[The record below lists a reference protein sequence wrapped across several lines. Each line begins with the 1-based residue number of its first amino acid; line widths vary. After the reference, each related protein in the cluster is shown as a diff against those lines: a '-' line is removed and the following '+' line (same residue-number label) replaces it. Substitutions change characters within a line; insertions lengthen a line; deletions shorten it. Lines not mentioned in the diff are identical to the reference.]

1 MPIAKKLYNTPSLW
15 EGRGRLNNPFYYTPS
30 ARCEEAAT
38 VILKQIQDHPEWH
51 EEVRGGKTFGV
62 LITESE
68 TLFAYSGQMLG
79 RYDIEGFVPPVFD
92 YLDENG
98 YFKIHEA
105 EIVNINKEI
114 DRLSA
119 SDELR
124 QAREALYEAEA
135 GKPVLPHS
143 RDVDPTSEEYEA
155 YCRQRQFEKGEYR
168 RQKAVW
174 NEKVAEC
181 RNALQVIQDQITSL
195 KQERKRKSDALQ
207 HWLFEHFVM
216 LNAKGE
222 KKNLLDIFSEWA
234 EHTGSK
240 CVIPPSGSGEC
251 CAPKLLQY
259 AYLKGLKPVEIAEI
273 CPSPALWASSGTYS
287 EILNLRLPQ
296 GARRKLPSFAENV
309 IGNTNFTLAP
319 WGSRRLSISE
329 YVPEDARRA
338 GEGLSFSFR
347 PACQS
352 RCKPILD
359 WMLQGLEV
367 EANPLEEPEERTS
380 LPILFEN
387 ESIIVVDKPEGM
399 LSVPGKS
406 KRKSALD
413 ILREMR
419 PDCPDLIM
427 AHRLDMQTSGV
438 LIAAKTM
445 DVYREVQR
453 MWNNKQLLPLTCPTG
468 ILSPRGEE
476 KVTNETLKDAPQRK
490 KVISS
495 SPLGERMPV
504 GQVRGFKTYFALL
517 EGILPMPVGTKGE
530 ISLPLS
536 SDYLNRPCQKVDYE
550 KGKEALTLYE
560 VMGEVE
566 IEGQKRTLMKLNPIT
581 GRTHQLRVHCA
592 HPDGLGMPILGDD
605 LYGKHAK
612 RLYLHAQEVVIIA
625 PQPPKGE
632 FLEIVISAHKPE
644 WIKL

>member
-30 ARCEEAAT
+30 ARCEET
-38 VILKQIQDHPEWH
+38 VSSLLAIIHSHPEWQ
-51 EEVRGGKTFGV
+51 EEVRNGKTFGV
-62 LITESE
+62 LITENE

-92 YLDENG
+92 YLDEKG

-105 EIVNINKEI
+105 EIVNINKDI
-114 DRLSA
+114 DRLAA

-135 GKPVLPHS
+135 EKPVLPHS

-174 NEKVAEC
+174 NEKMQEC
-181 RNALQVIQDQITSL
+181 RNALQAIQDHITSL
-195 KQERKRKSDALQ
+195 KQERKQKSDSLQ
-207 HWLFEHFVM
+207 HWLFEHFEM

-234 EHTGSK
+234 KRTGSK
-240 CVIPPSGSGEC
+240 CIIPPSGSGEC

-259 AYLKGLKPVEIAEI
+259 AYIKGLKPVEIAEI
-273 CPSPALWASSGTYS
+273 CPSPALWASS
-287 EILNLRLPQ
+287 PQ

-309 IGNTNFTLAP
+309 IGNTTFTLAP
-319 WGSRRLSISE
+319 WG
-329 YVPEDARRA
+329 EDARMA

-367 EANPLEEPEERTS
+367 EANPLEEPEQRTT

-419 PDCPDLIM
+419 PECPDLIM

-445 DVYREVQR
+445 EVYREVQKSLTKPSQR
-453 MWNNKQLLPLTCPTG
+453 EGCFIVNTPSISLPNDQKNKPLPLEG
-468 ILSPRGEE
+468 
-476 KVTNETLKDAPQRK
+476 
-490 KVISS
+490 
-495 SPLGERMPV
+495 
-504 GQVRGFKTYFALL
+504 VRGVEPSLWEGRGRLLKTYFALL
-517 EGILPMPVGTKGE
+517 EGVLPLPVGTKGE

-550 KGKEALTLYE
+550 NGKEALTLYE
-560 VMGEVE
+560 LMGEVE
-566 IEGQKRTLMKLNPIT
+566 IEGQPRTLLKLQPVT

-612 RLYLHAQEVVIIA
+612 RLYLHAQEVVIKA

-632 FLEIVISAHKPE
+632 FLKIVINAHKPE

>member
-1 MPIAKKLYNTPSLW
+1 M
-15 EGRGRLNNPFYYTPS
+15 NNPFYYTPS
-30 ARCEEAAT
+30 ARCEEAAM
-38 VILKQIQDHPEWH
+38 VILKQIQNHPEWH

-68 TLFAYSGQMLG
+68 TLYAYSGQMLG

-92 YLDENG
+92 YLEEKG

-119 SDELR
+119 SEELH
-124 QAREALYEAEA
+124 QAREALYEAEKA
-135 GKPVLPHS
+135 KPVLPPS
-143 RDVDPTSEEYEA
+143 RNIDPSSDEYEA

-174 NEKVAEC
+174 NERVAEC
-181 RNALQVIQDQITSL
+181 RNALQAIQDCITSL
-195 KQERKRKSDALQ
+195 KQERKRKSDSLQ
-207 HWLFEHFVM
+207 HWLFEHFIM

-234 EHTGSK
+234 ERTGSK

-259 AYLKGLKPVEIAEI
+259 AYIKGLKPREIAEFTAPNPA
-273 CPSPALWASSGTYS
+273 PSPARGKGVVTQYPD
-287 EILNLRLPQ
+287 EFPIKEQDYITPF
-296 GARRKLPSFAENV
+296 P
-309 IGNTNFTLAP
+309 
-319 WGSRRLSISE
+319 
-329 YVPEDARRA
+329 RA
-338 GEGLSFSFR
+338 GEGLGLGASFSFR

-406 KRKSALD
+406 KRKSAFD

-419 PDCPDLIM
+419 PDCPELIM

-445 DVYREVQR
+445 EVYREVQR
-453 MWNNKQLLPLTCPTG
+453 MWNNKQLQPLTCPTG
-468 ILSPRGEE
+468 ILWHILRCYQHRTSPRGEE

-550 KGKEALTLYE
+550 NGKEAITLYE

-566 IEGQKRTLMKLNPIT
+566 VEGQPRTLLKLTPIT

-612 RLYLHAQEVVIIA
+612 RLYLHAQEIS
-625 PQPPKGE
+625 PLSPKGE
-632 FLEIVISAHKPE
+632 FLKNAISAHKPE
-644 WIKL
+644 WIRLN

>member
-1 MPIAKKLYNTPSLW
+1 M
-15 EGRGRLNNPFYYTPS
+15 NNPFYYTPS
-30 ARCEEAAT
+30 PRCEQAVSSLLD
-38 VILKQIQDHPEWH
+38 VIHSHPEWH

-68 TLFAYSGQMLG
+68 TLYAYSGQMLG

-92 YLDENG
+92 YLDEKG

-119 SDELR
+119 SDELH
-124 QAREALYEAEA
+124 QAREALYEAEKA
-135 GKPVLPHS
+135 KPVLPPS
-143 RDVDPTSEEYEA
+143 RNIDPSSDEYEA

-174 NEKVAEC
+174 NDRVAEC
-181 RNALQVIQDQITSL
+181 RNALQTIQDHITSL
-195 KQERKRKSDALQ
+195 KQERKRKSDSLQ
-207 HWLFEHFVM
+207 HWLFENFVM
-216 LNAKGE
+216 LNANGE

-234 EHTGSK
+234 ERTGSK

-259 AYLKGLKPVEIAEI
+259 AYIKGLKPVEIAEI
-273 CPSPALWASSGTYS
+273 CPSPALWASS
-287 EILNLRLPQ
+287 PQ

-319 WGSRRLSISE
+319 LG
-329 YVPEDARRA
+329 EDARRA

-359 WMLQGLEV
+359 WMLQGLDV

-387 ESIIVVDKPEGM
+387 ENIIVVDKPEGM

-419 PDCPDLIM
+419 PDCPELIM

-445 DVYREVQR
+445 EVYKEVQ
-453 MWNNKQLLPLTCPTG
+453 KGFAASPPALPRREGAGRQYLVESVIESAPS
-468 ILSPRGEE
+468 LRGR
-476 KVTNETLKDAPQRK
+476 AG
-490 KVISS
+490 
-495 SPLGERMPV
+495 GEAACH
-504 GQVRGFKTYFALL
+504 KTYFALL

-550 KGKEALTLYE
+550 NGKEALTIYE

-566 IEGQKRTLMKLNPIT
+566 VEGQPRTLLKLNPIT

-612 RLYLHAQEVVIIA
+612 RLYLHAQEVVITA
-625 PQPPKGE
+625 TTPFPPFGHPLTFLFEPSISSTFPVKGQGE
-632 FLEIVISAHKPE
+632 VTIRAHKPE
-644 WIKL
+644 WTKVITNY

>member
-1 MPIAKKLYNTPSLW
+1 MT
-15 EGRGRLNNPFYYTPS
+15 NPFYYTPS
-30 ARCEEAAT
+30 PRCEQAVSSLLD
-38 VILKQIQDHPEWH
+38 VIHSHPEWQ
-51 EEVRGGKTFGV
+51 EEVRNGKTFGV

-92 YLDENG
+92 YLDEKG

-114 DRLSA
+114 ERLSA
-119 SDELR
+119 SDELH
-124 QAREALYEAEA
+124 QAREALYEAEKA
-135 GKPVLPHS
+135 KPVLPPS
-143 RDVDPTSEEYEA
+143 RNIDPSSDEYEA

-174 NEKVAEC
+174 NERVGKC
-181 RNALQVIQDQITSL
+181 RDALQALQDKITSL
-195 KQERKRKSDALQ
+195 KQERKRLSDSLQ

-234 EHTGSK
+234 ERTGSK

-259 AYLKGLKPVEIAEI
+259 AYIKGLKPREIAEVTVQP
-273 CPSPALWASSGTYS
+273 PSPL
-287 EILNLRLPQ
+287 
-296 GARRKLPSFAENV
+296 K
-309 IGNTNFTLAP
+309 
-319 WGSRRLSISE
+319 
-329 YVPEDARRA
+329 
-338 GEGLSFSFR
+338 GEKPTECTINSPFRGVGGFSFSFR

-380 LPILFEN
+380 LPIIFEN

-406 KRKSALD
+406 KRKSAID

-419 PDCPDLIM
+419 PDCPELIM

-438 LIAAKTM
+438 LVAAKTM
-445 DVYREVQR
+445 ETYKEVQK
-453 MWNNKQLLPLTCPTG
+453 MWTLP
-468 ILSPRGEE
+468 S
-476 KVTNETLKDAPQRK
+476 TLKGWCMQRCK
-490 KVISS
+490 
-495 SPLGERMPV
+495 SPFKGDLEGH
-504 GQVRGFKTYFALL
+504 KTYFALL
-517 EGILPMPVGTKGE
+517 ESVLSLPIGTKGE

-550 KGKEALTLYE
+550 NGKDALTIYE
-560 VMGEVE
+560 VMGIVEVE
-566 IEGQKRTLMKLNPIT
+566 GHPCTLLRLHPVT

-612 RLYLHAQEVVIIA
+612 RLYLHAQEIRIFDEVIR
-625 PQPPKGE
+625 
-632 FLEIVISAHKPE
+632 AHVPE
-644 WIKL
+644 WSRI

>member
-1 MPIAKKLYNTPSLW
+1 MT
-15 EGRGRLNNPFYYTPS
+15 NPFYYTPS
-30 ARCEEAAT
+30 PRCEQAVSSLLD
-38 VILKQIQDHPEWH
+38 VIHSHPEWQD
-51 EEVRGGKTFGV
+51 EVRNGKTFGV

-92 YLDENG
+92 YLDEKG

-114 DRLSA
+114 ERLSA
-119 SDELR
+119 SDELH
-124 QAREALYEAEA
+124 QAREALYEAEKA
-135 GKPVLPHS
+135 KPVLPPS
-143 RDVDPTSEEYEA
+143 RNIDPASDEYEA
-155 YCRQRQFEKGEYR
+155 YCCQRQFEKGEYR

-174 NEKVAEC
+174 NERVGKC
-181 RNALQVIQDQITSL
+181 RDALQALQDKITSL
-195 KQERKRKSDALQ
+195 KQERKRLSDSLQ

-234 EHTGSK
+234 ERTGSK

-259 AYLKGLKPVEIAEI
+259 AYIKGLKPVEIAEI
-273 CPSPALWASSGTYS
+273 CPSPALRASS
-287 EILNLRLPQ
+287 PQ
-296 GARRKLPSFAENV
+296 GARRKLPLFAENV
-309 IGNTNFTLAP
+309 IGNTNFSLAP
-319 WGSRRLSISE
+319 WG
-329 YVPEDARRA
+329 EDTRRA
-338 GEGLSFSFR
+338 GEGPSFSFR

-359 WMLQGLEV
+359 WMLQGLDV

-380 LPILFEN
+380 LPIIFEN

-406 KRKSALD
+406 KRKSAID

-419 PDCPDLIM
+419 PDCPELIM

-438 LIAAKTM
+438 LVAAKTM
-445 DVYREVQR
+445 ETYRHLQQMFVAKNCQFSIV
-453 MWNNKQLLPLTCPTG
+453 NSQLL
-468 ILSPRGEE
+468 
-476 KVTNETLKDAPQRK
+476 
-490 KVISS
+490 
-495 SPLGERMPV
+495 
-504 GQVRGFKTYFALL
+504 KTYFALL
-517 EGILPMPVGTKGE
+517 ESVLSLPIGTKGE

-550 KGKEALTLYE
+550 NGKDALTIYE
-560 VMGEVE
+560 VMGIVEVE
-566 IEGQKRTLMKLNPIT
+566 GHPRTLLRLHPVT

-612 RLYLHAQEVVIIA
+612 RLYLHAQEIRIFDEVIR
-625 PQPPKGE
+625 
-632 FLEIVISAHKPE
+632 AHVPE
-644 WIKL
+644 WSRI

>member
-1 MPIAKKLYNTPSLW
+1 MSSLLSKNLPL
-15 EGRGRLNNPFYYTPS
+15 GGQGGLNSPFYYTHS
-30 ARCEEAAT
+30 ARCEET
-38 VILKQIQDHPEWH
+38 VSSLLAIIHSHPEWQ
-51 EEVRGGKTFGV
+51 EEVRNGKTFGV
-62 LITESE
+62 LITENE

-92 YLDENG
+92 YLDEKG

-114 DRLSA
+114 ERLSA
-119 SDELR
+119 SDELH

-135 GKPVLPHS
+135 EKPVLPHS

-168 RQKAVW
+168 RQKTVW

-207 HWLFEHFVM
+207 HWLFEHFEM
-216 LNAKGE
+216 LNAKGK

-234 EHTGSK
+234 ERTGSK

-259 AYLKGLKPVEIAEI
+259 AYQKGLKPVEIAEI
-273 CPSPALWASSGTYS
+273 CPSPALWASS
-287 EILNLRLPQ
+287 PQ

-319 WGSRRLSISE
+319 WG
-329 YVPEDARRA
+329 EDAHRA

-367 EANPLEEPEERTS
+367 EANPLEEPEQRTT

-419 PDCPDLIM
+419 PECPDLIM

-438 LIAAKTM
+438 IIAAKTM
-445 DVYREVQR
+445 EVYKEVQ
-453 MWNNKQLLPLTCPTG
+453 KGFAASPPALPRREGAGRQYLVESVIESAPS
-468 ILSPRGEE
+468 LRGR
-476 KVTNETLKDAPQRK
+476 AG
-490 KVISS
+490 
-495 SPLGERMPV
+495 GEAVFR
-504 GQVRGFKTYFALL
+504 KTYFALL
-517 EGILPMPVGTKGE
+517 EGVLPLPVGTKGE

-550 KGKEALTLYE
+550 NGKEALTLYE

-566 IEGQKRTLMKLNPIT
+566 IEGQPRTLLKLQPVT

-612 RLYLHAQEVVIIA
+612 RLYLHAQEVVIKA

-632 FLEIVISAHKPE
+632 FLKIVINAHKPE

>member
-30 ARCEEAAT
+30 PRCEQAVSSLLA
-38 VILKQIQDHPEWH
+38 IIHSHPEWQ

-105 EIVNINKEI
+105 EIVNINREI

-259 AYLKGLKPVEIAEI
+259 AYQKGLKPVEIAEI

-319 WGSRRLSISE
+319 WG
-329 YVPEDARRA
+329 EDARRA

-367 EANPLEEPEERTS
+367 EANPLEEPEQRTT

-387 ESIIVVDKPEGM
+387 EKIIVIDKPEGM

-406 KRKSALD
+406 KRKSAID

-445 DVYREVQR
+445 DVYREVQKSLTKPSQR
-453 MWNNKQLLPLTCPTG
+453 EGCFIVNTPSISLPNDQKNKPLPLEG
-468 ILSPRGEE
+468 
-476 KVTNETLKDAPQRK
+476 
-490 KVISS
+490 
-495 SPLGERMPV
+495 
-504 GQVRGFKTYFALL
+504 VRGVEPSLWEGRGRLLKTYFALL

-530 ISLPLS
+530 ILLSLS
-536 SDYLNRPCQKVDYE
+536 SDYINRPCQKVDYE
-550 KGKEALTLYE
+550 NGKEALTLYE

-566 IEGQKRTLMKLNPIT
+566 VEGQKRTLMKLNPVT

-632 FLEIVISAHKPE
+632 FLKIVISAHKPE

>member
-1 MPIAKKLYNTPSLW
+1 M
-15 EGRGRLNNPFYYTPS
+15 NNPFYYTPS
-30 ARCEEAAT
+30 ARCEEAVSSLLA
-38 VILKQIQDHPEWH
+38 IIRFHPEWN
-51 EEVRGGKTFGV
+51 EEVRKGKTFGV

-68 TLFAYSGQMLG
+68 TLYAYSGQMLG

-92 YLDENG
+92 YLDEKG

-114 DRLSA
+114 ERLSA

-124 QAREALYEAEA
+124 QAREALYEAEKA
-135 GKPVLPHS
+135 KPVLPPS
-143 RDVDPTSEEYEA
+143 RNIDPTSEEYEA
-155 YCRQRQFEKGEYR
+155 YCRKRQFEKGEYR

-174 NEKVAEC
+174 NEKRQEC
-181 RNALQVIQDQITSL
+181 RNALQAIQDHITSL
-195 KQERKRKSDALQ
+195 KQERKQKSDSLQ
-207 HWLFEHFVM
+207 HWLFEHFEM
-216 LNAKGE
+216 LNANGE
-222 KKNLLDIFSEWA
+222 KKSLLDIFSEWA
-234 EHTGSK
+234 KRTGSK

-259 AYLKGLKPVEIAEI
+259 AYLKGLKPVEIAEVTLAPNPV
-273 CPSPALWASSGTYS
+273 PSPARGKGVVTQY
-287 EILNLRLPQ
+287 PQ
-296 GARRKLPSFAENV
+296 ETPIRNQDYITPF
-309 IGNTNFTLAP
+309 P
-319 WGSRRLSISE
+319 
-329 YVPEDARRA
+329 RA
-338 GEGLSFSFR
+338 GEGLGLGAFYR

-359 WMLQGLEV
+359 WMLQGLDV
-367 EANPLEEPEERTS
+367 EANPLEEPEQRTT

-419 PDCPDLIM
+419 PDCPELIM

-445 DVYREVQR
+445 EVYKEVQK
-453 MWNNKQLLPLTCPTG
+453 MWNNKQLQPLTCPSG

-495 SPLGERMPV
+495 SPLGERMPE

-517 EGILPMPVGTKGE
+517 EGVLPLPVGTKGE

-550 KGKEALTLYE
+550 NGKESLTLYE
-560 VMGEVE
+560 IMGEVE
-566 IEGQKRTLMKLNPIT
+566 IEGQPRTLLKLQPVT

-612 RLYLHAQEVVIIA
+612 RLYLHAQEVVIKA
-625 PQPPKGE
+625 PLPPKGE
-632 FLEIVISAHKPE
+632 FLKIVINAHKPE

>member
-1 MPIAKKLYNTPSLW
+1 MT
-15 EGRGRLNNPFYYTPS
+15 NPFYYTPS
-30 ARCEEAAT
+30 PRCEQAVSSLLD
-38 VILKQIQDHPEWH
+38 VIHSHPEWQD
-51 EEVRGGKTFGV
+51 EVRNGKTFGV

-92 YLDENG
+92 YLDEKG

-114 DRLSA
+114 ERLSA
-119 SDELR
+119 SDELH
-124 QAREALYEAEA
+124 QAREALYEAEKA
-135 GKPVLPHS
+135 KPVLPPSHNI
-143 RDVDPTSEEYEA
+143 DPSSDEYEA

-174 NEKVAEC
+174 NERVGKC
-181 RNALQVIQDQITSL
+181 RDALQALQDKITSL
-195 KQERKRKSDALQ
+195 KQERKRLSDSLQ

-234 EHTGSK
+234 ERTGSK

-259 AYLKGLKPVEIAEI
+259 AYIKGLKPREIAEVTVHP
-273 CPSPALWASSGTYS
+273 PSPL
-287 EILNLRLPQ
+287 
-296 GARRKLPSFAENV
+296 K
-309 IGNTNFTLAP
+309 
-319 WGSRRLSISE
+319 
-329 YVPEDARRA
+329 
-338 GEGLSFSFR
+338 GEKPTECTINSPFRGVGGFSFR

-367 EANPLEEPEERTS
+367 EANPLEEPEDRTS
-380 LPILFEN
+380 LPIIFEN

-406 KRKSALD
+406 KRKSAID

-419 PDCPDLIM
+419 PDCPELIM

-438 LIAAKTM
+438 LVAAKTM
-445 DVYREVQR
+445 ETYRHLQQMFVAKNFQFSIV
-453 MWNNKQLLPLTCPTG
+453 NSQL
-468 ILSPRGEE
+468 S
-476 KVTNETLKDAPQRK
+476 
-490 KVISS
+490 
-495 SPLGERMPV
+495 
-504 GQVRGFKTYFALL
+504 KTYFALL
-517 EGILPMPVGTKGE
+517 ESVLSLPIGTKGE

-550 KGKEALTLYE
+550 NGKDALTIYE
-560 VMGEVE
+560 VMGVVE
-566 IEGQKRTLMKLNPIT
+566 AEGHPRTLLRLHPVT

-612 RLYLHAQEVVIIA
+612 RLYLHAQEIRIFDEVIR
-625 PQPPKGE
+625 
-632 FLEIVISAHKPE
+632 AHVPE
-644 WIKL
+644 WSRI

>member
-1 MPIAKKLYNTPSLW
+1 M
-15 EGRGRLNNPFYYTPS
+15 NNPFYYTPS
-30 ARCEEAAT
+30 ARCEEA
-38 VILKQIQDHPEWH
+38 VSSLLEIIRLHPEWN

-92 YLDENG
+92 YLDEKG

-114 DRLSA
+114 DRLST
-119 SDELR
+119 SDELH
-124 QAREALYEAEA
+124 QAREALYEAEKT
-135 GKPVLPHS
+135 KPVLPPS
-143 RDVDPTSEEYEA
+143 RNIDPASEEYEA
-155 YCRQRQFEKGEYR
+155 YCRERQFEKGEYR
-168 RQKAVW
+168 RQKTAW

-181 RNALQVIQDQITSL
+181 RNALQTIQDRITSL
-195 KQERKRKSDALQ
+195 KQERKHKSDYLQ
-207 HWLFEHFVM
+207 HWLFENFVM
-216 LNAKGE
+216 LNANGE
-222 KKNLLDIFSEWA
+222 KKNLLDIFAEWA
-234 EHTGSK
+234 ERTGSK
-240 CVIPPSGSGEC
+240 CIIPPSGSGEC

-259 AYLKGLKPVEIAEI
+259 AYQKGLKPVEIAEI
-273 CPSPALWASSGTYS
+273 CPSPALWASS
-287 EILNLRLPQ
+287 PQ

-319 WGSRRLSISE
+319 WG
-329 YVPEDARRA
+329 EDARRA

-359 WMLQGLEV
+359 WMLQGLDV
-367 EANPLEEPEERTS
+367 EANPLEEPEQRTT

-387 ESIIVVDKPEGM
+387 DSIIVVDKPAGM

-413 ILREMR
+413 ILRDMR

-445 DVYREVQR
+445 EVYKEVQ
-453 MWNNKQLLPLTCPTG
+453 KGFAASPPALPRREGADSITDSTKYCLPAPS
-468 ILSPRGEE
+468 LRGR
-476 KVTNETLKDAPQRK
+476 AG
-490 KVISS
+490 
-495 SPLGERMPV
+495 GEAA
-504 GQVRGFKTYFALL
+504 FHKTYFALL
-517 EGILPMPVGTKGE
+517 EGVLPMPVGTKGE

-536 SDYLNRPCQKVDYE
+536 FDYLNRPCQKVDYE
-550 KGKEALTLYE
+550 NGKEAITLYE

-566 IEGQKRTLMKLNPIT
+566 VEGQPRTLMKLNPVT

-612 RLYLHAQEVVIIA
+612 RLYLHAQEIS
-625 PQPPKGE
+625 PLSPKGE
-632 FLEIVISAHKPE
+632 FLKNAISAHKPE
-644 WIKL
+644 WIRLN

>member
-1 MPIAKKLYNTPSLW
+1 MPIAKKLYKTPSLW
-15 EGRGRLNNPFYYTPS
+15 EGRGRLNTPFYYTPS
-30 ARCEEAAT
+30 PRCEQAVSSLLN
-38 VILKQIQDHPEWH
+38 VIHSHHEWQD
-51 EEVRGGKTFGV
+51 EVQNGKTFGV

-79 RYDIEGFVPPVFD
+79 RYDVEGFVPPVFD
-92 YLDENG
+92 YLDEKG
-98 YFKIHEA
+98 YFKTHET

-119 SDELR
+119 SKELH
-124 QAREALYEAEA
+124 QVREALYEAEKA
-135 GKPVLPHS
+135 KPVLPPS
-143 RDVDPTSEEYEA
+143 RNIDPASDEYEA

-181 RNALQVIQDQITSL
+181 RNALQTIQDHITSL
-195 KQERKRKSDALQ
+195 KQERKRLSDSLQ

-234 EHTGSK
+234 ERTGSK

-259 AYLKGLKPVEIAEI
+259 AYMKGLKPVEIAEI
-273 CPSPALWASSGTYS
+273 CPSPALWASS
-287 EILNLRLPQ
+287 PQ

-319 WGSRRLSISE
+319 WGE
-329 YVPEDARRA
+329 GARRA

-367 EANPLEEPEERTS
+367 EANPLEEPEVRTS
-380 LPILFEN
+380 LPIIFEN

-406 KRKSALD
+406 KRKSAID

-419 PDCPDLIM
+419 LDCPELIM

-438 LIAAKTM
+438 LVAAKTM
-445 DVYREVQR
+445 EAYKEVQ
-453 MWNNKQLLPLTCPTG
+453 KTLSPLPLKGGEPVCG
-468 ILSPRGEE
+468 KKSPFNGDLEGR
-476 KVTNETLKDAPQRK
+476 
-490 KVISS
+490 
-495 SPLGERMPV
+495 
-504 GQVRGFKTYFALL
+504 KTYFALL
-517 EGILPMPVGTKGE
+517 ESVLPLPVGTKGE

-536 SDYLNRPCQKVDYE
+536 SDYLSRPCQKVDYE
-550 KGKEALTLYE
+550 NGKDALTIYE
-560 VMGEVE
+560 VMGIVEVE
-566 IEGQKRTLMKLNPIT
+566 GQPRTLLKLHPVT

-592 HPDGLGMPILGDD
+592 HPDGLNMPILGDD
-605 LYGKHAK
+605 LYGRHAK
-612 RLYLHAQEVVIIA
+612 RLYLHAQEIRIFGEVIR
-625 PQPPKGE
+625 
-632 FLEIVISAHKPE
+632 AHVPE
-644 WIKL
+644 WVGKL

>member
-1 MPIAKKLYNTPSLW
+1 MASLQSKRLPLG
-15 EGRGRLNNPFYYTPS
+15 GRGGLNNPFYYTPS
-30 ARCEEAAT
+30 PHCEQAVSSLLD
-38 VILKQIQDHPEWH
+38 VIHSHPEWQD
-51 EEVRGGKTFGV
+51 EVWNGKTFGV

-79 RYDIEGFVPPVFD
+79 RYDIEGFVPPIFD
-92 YLDENG
+92 YLDEKG
-98 YFKIHEA
+98 YFKTHEA

-119 SDELR
+119 SEELH
-124 QAREALYEAEA
+124 QAREALYEAEKA
-135 GKPVLPHS
+135 KPVLPPS
-143 RDVDPTSEEYEA
+143 RNINPSSDEYEA

-168 RQKAVW
+168 RQKAAW
-174 NEKVAEC
+174 NERVGKC
-181 RNALQVIQDQITSL
+181 REALQALQDQITSL
-195 KQERKRKSDALQ
+195 KQERKRQSDSLQ

-222 KKNLLDIFSEWA
+222 KKNLLDIFCEWT
-234 EHTGSK
+234 ERTGSK

-259 AYLKGLKPVEIAEI
+259 AYIKGLKPVEIAEFTI
-273 CPSPALWASSGTYS
+273 QQPPSPPRGSSLDTNDTSCLEPKEVY
-287 EILNLRLPQ
+287 N
-296 GARRKLPSFAENV
+296 KLPL
-309 IGNTNFTLAP
+309 G
-319 WGSRRLSISE
+319 
-329 YVPEDARRA
+329 
-338 GEGLSFSFR
+338 GLGGLSFR

-367 EANPLEEPEERTS
+367 EANPLEEPEQRTT
-380 LPILFEN
+380 LPIIFEN

-406 KRKSALD
+406 KRKSAID

-419 PDCPDLIM
+419 PDCPELIM

-445 DVYREVQR
+445 EAYKEVQ
-453 MWNNKQLLPLTCPTG
+453 KTLSPLPLKGGEPVCG
-468 ILSPRGEE
+468 KKSPFKGDLEGR
-476 KVTNETLKDAPQRK
+476 
-490 KVISS
+490 
-495 SPLGERMPV
+495 
-504 GQVRGFKTYFALL
+504 KTYFALL
-517 EGILPMPVGTKGE
+517 ESVHSLPVGTKGE

-550 KGKEALTLYE
+550 NGKDALTIYE
-560 VMGEVE
+560 VMGIVEVE
-566 IEGQKRTLMKLNPIT
+566 RHPRTLLKLQPIT

-605 LYGKHAK
+605 LYGRHAK
-612 RLYLHAQEVVIIA
+612 RLYLHAQEIRIFGEVIR
-625 PQPPKGE
+625 
-632 FLEIVISAHKPE
+632 AHVPE
-644 WIKL
+644 WTTIVTQ

>member
-30 ARCEEAAT
+30 ARCEET
-38 VILKQIQDHPEWH
+38 VSSLLAIIHSHPEWQ
-51 EEVRGGKTFGV
+51 EEVRNGKTFGV
-62 LITESE
+62 LITENE

-92 YLDENG
+92 YLDEKG

-105 EIVNINKEI
+105 EIVNINKDI
-114 DRLSA
+114 DRLAA

-135 GKPVLPHS
+135 EKPVLPHS

-174 NEKVAEC
+174 NEKMQEC
-181 RNALQVIQDQITSL
+181 RNALQAIQDHITSL
-195 KQERKRKSDALQ
+195 KQERKQKSDSLQ
-207 HWLFEHFVM
+207 HWLFEHFEM

-234 EHTGSK
+234 KRTGSK
-240 CVIPPSGSGEC
+240 CIIPPSGSGEC

-259 AYLKGLKPVEIAEI
+259 AYIKGLKPVEIAEI
-273 CPSPALWASSGTYS
+273 CPSPALWASS
-287 EILNLRLPQ
+287 PQ

-319 WGSRRLSISE
+319 WG
-329 YVPEDARRA
+329 EDARMA

-367 EANPLEEPEERTS
+367 EANPLEEPEQRTT

-419 PDCPDLIM
+419 PECPDLIM

-445 DVYREVQR
+445 EVYREVQKSLTKPSQR
-453 MWNNKQLLPLTCPTG
+453 EGCFIVNTPSISLPNDQKNKPLPLEG
-468 ILSPRGEE
+468 
-476 KVTNETLKDAPQRK
+476 
-490 KVISS
+490 
-495 SPLGERMPV
+495 
-504 GQVRGFKTYFALL
+504 VRGVEPSLWEGRGRLLKTYFALL
-517 EGILPMPVGTKGE
+517 EGVLPLPVGTKGE

-550 KGKEALTLYE
+550 NGKEALTLYE
-560 VMGEVE
+560 LMGEVE
-566 IEGQKRTLMKLNPIT
+566 IEGQPRTLLKLQPVT

-612 RLYLHAQEVVIIA
+612 RLYLHAQEVVIKA

-632 FLEIVISAHKPE
+632 FLKIVINAHKPE

>member
-1 MPIAKKLYNTPSLW
+1 M
-15 EGRGRLNNPFYYTPS
+15 NNPFYYTPS
-30 ARCEEAAT
+30 PRCEQAVSSLLD
-38 VILKQIQDHPEWH
+38 VIHSHPEWQD
-51 EEVRGGKTFGV
+51 EVQNGKTFGV

-68 TLFAYSGQMLG
+68 TLYAYSGQMLG

-92 YLDENG
+92 YLDEKG

-135 GKPVLPHS
+135 AKPVLPPS
-143 RDVDPTSEEYEA
+143 RNIDPSSDEYEA

-174 NEKVAEC
+174 NEKVLNC
-181 RNALQVIQDQITSL
+181 RNALQTIQDHITSL
-195 KQERKRKSDALQ
+195 KQERKRLSDSLQ

-222 KKNLLDIFSEWA
+222 KKNLLDIFAEWA
-234 EHTGSK
+234 EKTGSK

-259 AYLKGLKPVEIAEI
+259 AYLKGLKPVEIAEFTI
-273 CPSPALWASSGTYS
+273 APAPSYRQS
-287 EILNLRLPQ
+287 
-296 GARRKLPSFAENV
+296 
-309 IGNTNFTLAP
+309 
-319 WGSRRLSISE
+319 
-329 YVPEDARRA
+329 
-338 GEGLSFSFR
+338 
-347 PACQS
+347 CQS

-359 WMLQGLEV
+359 WMLQGLDV
-367 EANPLEEPEERTS
+367 DANPLEKEEQRTT

-445 DVYREVQR
+445 EMYKEVQ
-453 MWNNKQLLPLTCPTG
+453 KTLSPLPLKGGEPVCG
-468 ILSPRGEE
+468 RKSPFKGDLEGR
-476 KVTNETLKDAPQRK
+476 
-490 KVISS
+490 
-495 SPLGERMPV
+495 
-504 GQVRGFKTYFALL
+504 KTYFALL
-517 EGILPMPVGTKGE
+517 EGILPMPIGTKGE

-550 KGKEALTLYE
+550 NGKEALTIYE
-560 VMGEVE
+560 VMGEVDM
-566 IEGQKRTLMKLNPIT
+566 EGQPRTLLKLHPVT

-612 RLYLHAQEVVIIA
+612 RLYLHAQEVVFTA
-625 PQPPKGE
+625 PAP
-632 FLEIVISAHKPE
+632 FLSYGHPFPVEGQGKVSINAHKQE
-644 WIKL
+644 WIKSIIS

>member
-1 MPIAKKLYNTPSLW
+1 MASLQSKRLPLG
-15 EGRGRLNNPFYYTPS
+15 GRGGLNNPFYYTPS
-30 ARCEEAAT
+30 PRCEQAVSSLLD
-38 VILKQIQDHPEWH
+38 VIQSHPEWQD
-51 EEVRGGKTFGV
+51 EVRNGKTFGV

-92 YLDENG
+92 YLDEKG
-98 YFKIHEA
+98 YFKIHET

-119 SDELR
+119 SEELH
-124 QAREALYEAEA
+124 QAREALYEAEKA
-135 GKPVLPHS
+135 KPVLPPS
-143 RDVDPTSEEYEA
+143 RNIDPSSDEYEA

-168 RQKAVW
+168 RQKAAW
-174 NEKVAEC
+174 NERVGKC
-181 RNALQVIQDQITSL
+181 RNALQAIQDQITSL
-195 KQERKRKSDALQ
+195 KQERKRQSDSLQ

-234 EHTGSK
+234 ERTGSK

-259 AYLKGLKPVEIAEI
+259 AYIKGLKPVEIAEV
-273 CPSPALWASSGTYS
+273 CPSPALRASS
-287 EILNLRLPQ
+287 PQ
-296 GARRKLPSFAENV
+296 GARRKLPLFAENV
-309 IGNTNFTLAP
+309 IGNTNFSLAP
-319 WGSRRLSISE
+319 WG
-329 YVPEDARRA
+329 EDTRRA
-338 GEGLSFSFR
+338 GEGPSFSFR

-367 EANPLEEPEERTS
+367 EANPLEEPEQRTT

-387 ESIIVVDKPEGM
+387 EKIIVIDKPEGM

-406 KRKSALD
+406 KRKSAID

-419 PDCPDLIM
+419 PDCPELIM

-445 DVYREVQR
+445 EVYREVQR
-453 MWNNKQLLPLTCPTG
+453 MWNNKQLQPLTCPSG

-550 KGKEALTLYE
+550 NGKEALTIYE

-566 IEGQKRTLMKLNPIT
+566 VEGQPRTLLKLNPIT

-612 RLYLHAQEVVIIA
+612 RLYLHAQEIRIFDEVIR
-625 PQPPKGE
+625 
-632 FLEIVISAHKPE
+632 AHVPE
-644 WIKL
+644 WGGFSS

>member
-1 MPIAKKLYNTPSLW
+1 MT
-15 EGRGRLNNPFYYTPS
+15 NPFYYTPS
-30 ARCEEAAT
+30 PRCEQAVSSLLD
-38 VILKQIQDHPEWH
+38 VIHSHPEWQN
-51 EEVRGGKTFGV
+51 EVRNGKTFGV

-92 YLDENG
+92 CLDEKG

-114 DRLSA
+114 ERLSA
-119 SDELR
+119 SDELH
-124 QAREALYEAEA
+124 QAREALYEAEKA
-135 GKPVLPHS
+135 KPVLPPS
-143 RDVDPTSEEYEA
+143 RNIDPSSDEYEA

-174 NEKVAEC
+174 YERVGKC
-181 RNALQVIQDQITSL
+181 RDALQALQDKITSL
-195 KQERKRKSDALQ
+195 KQERKRLSDSLQ

-234 EHTGSK
+234 ERTGSK

-259 AYLKGLKPVEIAEI
+259 AYIKGLKPVEIAEI
-273 CPSPALWASSGTYS
+273 CPSPALRASS
-287 EILNLRLPQ
+287 PQ
-296 GARRKLPSFAENV
+296 GARRKLPLFAENV
-309 IGNTNFTLAP
+309 IGNTNFSLAP
-319 WGSRRLSISE
+319 WG
-329 YVPEDARRA
+329 EDTRRA
-338 GEGLSFSFR
+338 GEGPSFSFR

-367 EANPLEEPEERTS
+367 EANPLEEPEQRTT

-406 KRKSALD
+406 KRKSAID

-419 PDCPDLIM
+419 PDCPELIM

-438 LIAAKTM
+438 LVAAKTM
-445 DVYREVQR
+445 ETYRHLQQMFVAKNFQFSIV
-453 MWNNKQLLPLTCPTG
+453 NSQL
-468 ILSPRGEE
+468 S
-476 KVTNETLKDAPQRK
+476 
-490 KVISS
+490 
-495 SPLGERMPV
+495 
-504 GQVRGFKTYFALL
+504 KTYFALL
-517 EGILPMPVGTKGE
+517 ESVLSLPIGTKGE

-550 KGKEALTLYE
+550 NGKDALTIYE
-560 VMGEVE
+560 VMGVVEVE
-566 IEGQKRTLMKLNPIT
+566 GHPRTLLRLHPVT

-612 RLYLHAQEVVIIA
+612 RLYLHAQEIRIFDEVIR
-625 PQPPKGE
+625 
-632 FLEIVISAHKPE
+632 AHVPE
-644 WIKL
+644 WSRI

>member
-1 MPIAKKLYNTPSLW
+1 M
-15 EGRGRLNNPFYYTPS
+15 NNPFYYTPS
-30 ARCEEAAT
+30 ARCEEA
-38 VILKQIQDHPEWH
+38 VSSLLEIIRLHPEWN

-92 YLDENG
+92 YLDKKG

-119 SDELR
+119 SDELH
-124 QAREALYEAEA
+124 QAREALYDAEKA
-135 GKPVLPHS
+135 KPILPPS
-143 RDVDPTSEEYEA
+143 RNIDPASEEYEA
-155 YCRQRQFEKGEYR
+155 YCRERQFEKGEYR
-168 RQKAVW
+168 RQKTAW

-181 RNALQVIQDQITSL
+181 RNALQTIQDRITSL
-195 KQERKRKSDALQ
+195 KQDRKHKSDYLQ
-207 HWLFEHFVM
+207 HWLFENFVM
-216 LNAKGE
+216 LNANGE
-222 KKNLLDIFSEWA
+222 KKNLLDIFAEWA
-234 EHTGSK
+234 ERTGSK
-240 CVIPPSGSGEC
+240 CIIPPSGSGEC

-259 AYLKGLKPVEIAEI
+259 AYIKGLKPVEIAEI
-273 CPSPALWASSGTYS
+273 CPSPALWAFS
-287 EILNLRLPQ
+287 PQ

-319 WGSRRLSISE
+319 WG
-329 YVPEDARRA
+329 EDACRA

-367 EANPLEEPEERTS
+367 EANPLEEPEQRTT

-387 ESIIVVDKPEGM
+387 DSIIVVDKPAGM

-413 ILREMR
+413 ILRDMR

-445 DVYREVQR
+445 EVYKEVQKSLTKPSQR
-453 MWNNKQLLPLTCPTG
+453 EGCFIVNTPSISLPNDQKNKPLPLEG
-468 ILSPRGEE
+468 
-476 KVTNETLKDAPQRK
+476 
-490 KVISS
+490 
-495 SPLGERMPV
+495 
-504 GQVRGFKTYFALL
+504 VRGVEPSLWEGRGRLLKTYFALL
-517 EGILPMPVGTKGE
+517 EGVLPLPVGTKGE

-550 KGKEALTLYE
+550 NGKEALTLYE

-566 IEGQKRTLMKLNPIT
+566 IEGQPRTLLKLQPVT

-612 RLYLHAQEVVIIA
+612 RLYLHAQEVVIKA

>member
-1 MPIAKKLYNTPSLW
+1 M
-15 EGRGRLNNPFYYTPS
+15 NNPFYYTPS
-30 ARCEEAAT
+30 ARCEEAAM
-38 VILKQIQDHPEWH
+38 VILKQIQNHPEWH

-68 TLFAYSGQMLG
+68 TLYAYSGQMLG

-92 YLDENG
+92 YLEEKG
-98 YFKIHEA
+98 YFKIHET

-119 SDELR
+119 SEELH
-124 QAREALYEAEA
+124 QAREALYEAEKA
-135 GKPVLPHS
+135 KPVLPPS
-143 RDVDPTSEEYEA
+143 RNIDPSSDEYEA

-174 NEKVAEC
+174 NERVAEC
-181 RNALQVIQDQITSL
+181 RNALQAIQDCITSL
-195 KQERKRKSDALQ
+195 KQERKRKSDSLQ

-216 LNAKGE
+216 LNARGE

-234 EHTGSK
+234 ERTGSK

-259 AYLKGLKPVEIAEI
+259 AYIKGLKPVEIAEI
-273 CPSPALWASSGTYS
+273 TIQQPPIPPRGSSLDTNDTSCLEQKDVY
-287 EILNLRLPQ
+287 N
-296 GARRKLPSFAENV
+296 KLPL
-309 IGNTNFTLAP
+309 G
-319 WGSRRLSISE
+319 GM
-329 YVPEDARRA
+329 
-338 GEGLSFSFR
+338 GGFSFR

-406 KRKSALD
+406 KRKSAFD

-419 PDCPDLIM
+419 PDCPELIM

-445 DVYREVQR
+445 EVYREVQR
-453 MWNNKQLLPLTCPTG
+453 MWNNKQLQPLTCPTG
-468 ILSPRGEE
+468 ILWHILRCYQHRTSPRGEE

-504 GQVRGFKTYFALL
+504 GQVRGLKTYFALL
-517 EGILPMPVGTKGE
+517 EGVLPMPVGTNGE

-550 KGKEALTLYE
+550 NGKEALTIYE

-566 IEGQKRTLMKLNPIT
+566 MEGQPRTLLKLNPIT

-612 RLYLHAQEVVIIA
+612 RLYLHAQEVVITA
-625 PQPPKGE
+625 TTPFPPFGHPLTFPFGPPTSSTFPVEGQGE
-632 FLEIVISAHKPE
+632 VTISAHKPE
-644 WIKL
+644 WVK

>member
-1 MPIAKKLYNTPSLW
+1 MSSLLSKNLPL
-15 EGRGRLNNPFYYTPS
+15 GGQGGLNSPFYYTPS
-30 ARCEEAAT
+30 ARCEEAVSSLLA
-38 VILKQIQDHPEWH
+38 IIRFHPEWN
-51 EEVRGGKTFGV
+51 EEVRKGKTFGV
-62 LITESE
+62 LITENE

-79 RYDIEGFVPPVFD
+79 QYDIEEFVPPVFD
-92 YLDENG
+92 YLDEKG

-105 EIVNINKEI
+105 EIVNINKDI
-114 DRLSA
+114 DRLAA

-135 GKPVLPHS
+135 EKPVLPHS

-168 RQKAVW
+168 RQKTVW

-207 HWLFEHFVM
+207 HWLFEHFEM

-234 EHTGSK
+234 KRTGSK
-240 CVIPPSGSGEC
+240 CIIPPSGSGEC

-273 CPSPALWASSGTYS
+273 CPSPALWASS
-287 EILNLRLPQ
+287 PQ

-319 WGSRRLSISE
+319 WG
-329 YVPEDARRA
+329 EDARRA

-367 EANPLEEPEERTS
+367 EANPLEEPEQRTT

-419 PDCPDLIM
+419 PECPDLIM

-438 LIAAKTM
+438 LVAAKTM
-445 DVYREVQR
+445 EVYKEVQ
-453 MWNNKQLLPLTCPTG
+453 KG
-468 ILSPRGEE
+468 FAASP
-476 KVTNETLKDAPQRK
+476 P
-490 KVISS
+490 
-495 SPLGERMPV
+495 
-504 GQVRGFKTYFALL
+504 ALL

-550 KGKEALTLYE
+550 NGKESLTLYE
-560 VMGEVE
+560 IMGEVE
-566 IEGQKRTLMKLNPIT
+566 IEGQPRTLLKLQPVT

-612 RLYLHAQEVVIIA
+612 RLYLHAQEVVIKA

-632 FLEIVISAHKPE
+632 FLKIVINAHKPE

>member
-1 MPIAKKLYNTPSLW
+1 MKSVTSSLAPW
-15 EGRGRLNNPFYYTPS
+15 GEGVRRTGEGLWRGRLNSPFYYTPS
-30 ARCEEAAT
+30 ARCEEAAM
-38 VILKQIQDHPEWH
+38 VILKQIQNHPEWH

-68 TLFAYSGQMLG
+68 TLYAYSGQMLG

-92 YLDENG
+92 YLDEKG

-114 DRLSA
+114 DSLSA
-119 SDELR
+119 SEELH
-124 QAREALYEAEA
+124 QAREALYEAEKA
-135 GKPVLPHS
+135 KPVLPPS
-143 RDVDPTSEEYEA
+143 RNIDPSSDEYEA

-181 RNALQVIQDQITSL
+181 RNALQAIQDRITSL
-195 KQERKRKSDALQ
+195 KQERKRKSDSLQ

-216 LNAKGE
+216 FNAKGE

-234 EHTGSK
+234 ERTSSK

-259 AYLKGLKPVEIAEI
+259 AYIKGLKPREIAEFTI
-273 CPSPALWASSGTYS
+273 QQPPSPPRGSSLDTNDTSCLEPKDVY
-287 EILNLRLPQ
+287 N
-296 GARRKLPSFAENV
+296 KLPL
-309 IGNTNFTLAP
+309 G
-319 WGSRRLSISE
+319 
-329 YVPEDARRA
+329 
-338 GEGLSFSFR
+338 GLGGLSFR

-419 PDCPDLIM
+419 PDCPELIM

-445 DVYREVQR
+445 EVYREVQR
-453 MWNNKQLLPLTCPTG
+453 MWNNKQLQPLTCPTG

-495 SPLGERMPV
+495 SPLGERV
-504 GQVRGFKTYFALL
+504 SAGRVRGFKTYFALL
-517 EGILPMPVGTKGE
+517 EGVLPMPVGTKGE

-550 KGKEALTLYE
+550 NGKEALTLYE

-566 IEGQKRTLMKLNPIT
+566 AEGQPRTLLKLNPIT

-612 RLYLHAQEVVIIA
+612 RLYLHAQEVQITSPA
-625 PQPPKGE
+625 PHPSLRDTLSPKGE
-632 FLEIVISAHKPE
+632 GEITIRAHKPE
-644 WIKL
+644 WTKVITNY

>member
-1 MPIAKKLYNTPSLW
+1 MT
-15 EGRGRLNNPFYYTPS
+15 NPFYYTPS
-30 ARCEEAAT
+30 PRCEQAVSSLLD
-38 VILKQIQDHPEWH
+38 VIHSHPEWQD
-51 EEVRGGKTFGV
+51 EVRNGKTFGV

-92 YLDENG
+92 YLDEKG

-114 DRLSA
+114 ERLSA
-119 SDELR
+119 SDELH
-124 QAREALYEAEA
+124 QAREALYEAEKA
-135 GKPVLPHS
+135 KPVLPPS
-143 RDVDPTSEEYEA
+143 RNIDPSSDEYEA

-174 NEKVAEC
+174 NERVGKC
-181 RNALQVIQDQITSL
+181 RDALQALQDKITSL
-195 KQERKRKSDALQ
+195 KQERKRLSDSLQ

-234 EHTGSK
+234 ERTGSK

-259 AYLKGLKPVEIAEI
+259 AYIKGLKPREIAEI
-273 CPSPALWASSGTYS
+273 CPSPALWASS
-287 EILNLRLPQ
+287 PQ

-309 IGNTNFTLAP
+309 IGNTNFSLAP
-319 WGSRRLSISE
+319 WG
-329 YVPEDARRA
+329 EDTRRA
-338 GEGLSFSFR
+338 GEGPSFSFR

-359 WMLQGLEV
+359 WMLQGLDV

-380 LPILFEN
+380 LPIIFEN

-406 KRKSALD
+406 KRKSAID

-419 PDCPDLIM
+419 PDCPELIM

-438 LIAAKTM
+438 LVAAKTM
-445 DVYREVQR
+445 ETYRHLQQMFVAKNFQFSIV
-453 MWNNKQLLPLTCPTG
+453 NSQL
-468 ILSPRGEE
+468 S
-476 KVTNETLKDAPQRK
+476 
-490 KVISS
+490 
-495 SPLGERMPV
+495 
-504 GQVRGFKTYFALL
+504 KTYFALL
-517 EGILPMPVGTKGE
+517 ESVLSLPIGTKGE

-550 KGKEALTLYE
+550 NGKDALTIYE
-560 VMGEVE
+560 VMGIVEVE
-566 IEGQKRTLMKLNPIT
+566 GHPCTLLRLHPVT

-612 RLYLHAQEVVIIA
+612 RLYLHAQEIRIFDEVIR
-625 PQPPKGE
+625 
-632 FLEIVISAHKPE
+632 AHVPE
-644 WIKL
+644 WSRI

>member
-1 MPIAKKLYNTPSLW
+1 MNS
-15 EGRGRLNNPFYYTPS
+15 PFYYTPS
-30 ARCEEAAT
+30 ARCEEAAM
-38 VILKQIQDHPEWH
+38 VILKQIQNHPEWH

-68 TLFAYSGQMLG
+68 TLYAYSGQMLG

-92 YLDENG
+92 YLDEKRH
-98 YFKIHEA
+98 FKIHEA

-119 SDELR
+119 SEELH
-124 QAREALYEAEA
+124 QAREALYEAEKA
-135 GKPVLPHS
+135 KPVLPPS
-143 RDVDPTSEEYEA
+143 RNIDPSSDEYEA

-174 NEKVAEC
+174 NERVAEC
-181 RNALQVIQDQITSL
+181 RNTLQAIQDRITSL
-195 KQERKRKSDALQ
+195 KQERKRKSDSLQ

-234 EHTGSK
+234 ERTGSK
-240 CVIPPSGSGEC
+240 CIIPPSGSGEC

-259 AYLKGLKPVEIAEI
+259 AYIKGLKPVEIAEFTAPNPN
-273 CPSPALWASSGTYS
+273 PSPARGKGVVTQYPDKFPIK
-287 EILNLRLPQ
+287 EQDYI
-296 GARRKLPSFAENV
+296 
-309 IGNTNFTLAP
+309 AP
-319 WGSRRLSISE
+319 F
-329 YVPEDARRA
+329 PRA
-338 GEGLSFSFR
+338 GEGSGLGAAVSFR

-367 EANPLEEPEERTS
+367 EANPLEEPEERTT

-413 ILREMR
+413 ILREMH
-419 PDCPDLIM
+419 PDCPELIM

-445 DVYREVQR
+445 EVYREVQK
-453 MWNNKQLLPLTCPTG
+453 MLVNKAPNPDP
-468 ILSPRGEE
+468 SPARG
-476 KVTNETLKDAPQRK
+476 KGVVTQYPDKFPIKEQDYIAPFPRAGEG
-490 KVISS
+490 
-495 SPLGERMPV
+495 LGL
-504 GQVRGFKTYFALL
+504 GAFKKTYFALL
-517 EGILPMPVGTKGE
+517 EGILPRPVGTKGE

-550 KGKEALTLYE
+550 NGKEALTIYE

-566 IEGQKRTLMKLNPIT
+566 MEGQPRTLLKLQPIT

-612 RLYLHAQEVVIIA
+612 RLYLHAQEVVITA
-625 PQPPKGE
+625 PHPPYGHPLPLGE
-632 FLEIVISAHKPE
+632 GEISISAHKPE
-644 WIKL
+644 WVKL

>member
-30 ARCEEAAT
+30 ARCEEAVSSLLA
-38 VILKQIQDHPEWH
+38 IIRFHPEWN
-51 EEVRGGKTFGV
+51 EEVRKGKTFGV
-62 LITESE
+62 LITENE

-79 RYDIEGFVPPVFD
+79 HYDIEGFVPPVFD
-92 YLDENG
+92 YLDEKG

-114 DRLSA
+114 ERLSA

-135 GKPVLPHS
+135 EKPVLPHS

-168 RQKAVW
+168 RQKTVW

-207 HWLFEHFVM
+207 HWLFEHFEM

-234 EHTGSK
+234 ERTGSK
-240 CVIPPSGSGEC
+240 CIIPPSGSGEC

-273 CPSPALWASSGTYS
+273 CPSPALWASS
-287 EILNLRLPQ
+287 PQ
-296 GARRKLPSFAENV
+296 GARRKLPSFAKNV

-319 WGSRRLSISE
+319 WG
-329 YVPEDARRA
+329 EDAHRA

-367 EANPLEEPEERTS
+367 EANPLEEPEQHTT

-419 PDCPDLIM
+419 PECPDLIM

-438 LIAAKTM
+438 LVAAKTM
-445 DVYREVQR
+445 EVYKEVQ
-453 MWNNKQLLPLTCPTG
+453 KGFAASPPALPRREGAGRQYLVESVIDSAPS
-468 ILSPRGEE
+468 LRGR
-476 KVTNETLKDAPQRK
+476 AG
-490 KVISS
+490 
-495 SPLGERMPV
+495 GEAVFR
-504 GQVRGFKTYFALL
+504 KTYFALL
-517 EGILPMPVGTKGE
+517 EGVLPLPVGTKGE

-550 KGKEALTLYE
+550 KGKESLTLYE

-566 IEGQKRTLMKLNPIT
+566 IEGQPRTLLKLQPVT

-592 HPDGLGMPILGDD
+592 HTDGLGMPILGDD

-612 RLYLHAQEVVIIA
+612 RLYLHAQEVVIKA

-632 FLEIVISAHKPE
+632 FLKIVISAHKPE

>member
-1 MPIAKKLYNTPSLW
+1 M
-15 EGRGRLNNPFYYTPS
+15 NNPFYYTPS
-30 ARCEEAAT
+30 ARCEEAVT
-38 VILKQIQDHPEWH
+38 VILKQIQNHPEWH

-105 EIVNINKEI
+105 EIVNINREI

-259 AYLKGLKPVEIAEI
+259 AYQKGLKPVEIAEI

-319 WGSRRLSISE
+319 WG
-329 YVPEDARRA
+329 EDARRA

-380 LPILFEN
+380 LTILFEN
-387 ESIIVVDKPEGM
+387 ESIIVIDKPEGM

-453 MWNNKQLLPLTCPTG
+453 MWNNKQLQPLTCPSG

-566 IEGQKRTLMKLNPIT
+566 VEGQKRTLMKLNPIT

-625 PQPPKGE
+625 PHPPMGE
-632 FLEIVISAHKPE
+632 SLEIVISAHKPE
-644 WIKL
+644 WVRLS

>member
-1 MPIAKKLYNTPSLW
+1 M
-15 EGRGRLNNPFYYTPS
+15 
-30 ARCEEAAT
+30 
-38 VILKQIQDHPEWH
+38 VILKQIQNHPEWH

-68 TLFAYSGQMLG
+68 TLYAYSGQMLG

-92 YLDENG
+92 YLEEKG
-98 YFKIHEA
+98 YFKIHET
-105 EIVNINKEI
+105 EIVNINEEI

-119 SDELR
+119 SEELH
-124 QAREALYEAEA
+124 QAREALYEAEKA
-135 GKPVLPHS
+135 KPVLPPS
-143 RDVDPTSEEYEA
+143 RNIDPSSDEYEA

-181 RNALQVIQDQITSL
+181 RNALQAIQDCITSL
-195 KQERKRKSDALQ
+195 KQERKRKSDSLQ

-234 EHTGSK
+234 ERTGSK

-259 AYLKGLKPVEIAEI
+259 AYIKGLKPREIAEFTAPNPA
-273 CPSPALWASSGTYS
+273 PSPARGKGVVTQYPD
-287 EILNLRLPQ
+287 EFPIKEQDYITPF
-296 GARRKLPSFAENV
+296 P
-309 IGNTNFTLAP
+309 
-319 WGSRRLSISE
+319 
-329 YVPEDARRA
+329 RA
-338 GEGLSFSFR
+338 GEGLGLGASLSFR

-406 KRKSALD
+406 KRKSAFD

-419 PDCPDLIM
+419 PDCPELIM

-445 DVYREVQR
+445 EVYREVQR
-453 MWNNKQLLPLTCPTG
+453 MWNNKQLQPLTCPTG
-468 ILSPRGEE
+468 ILWHILRCYQHRTSPRGEE

-504 GQVRGFKTYFALL
+504 GQVRGLKTYFALL
-517 EGILPMPVGTKGE
+517 EGVLPMPVGTNGE

-550 KGKEALTLYE
+550 NGKEALTIYE

-566 IEGQKRTLMKLNPIT
+566 MEGQPRTLLKLNPIT

-612 RLYLHAQEVVIIA
+612 RLYLHAQEVQITNPA
-625 PQPPKGE
+625 PSQCDIFSTMGE
-632 FLEIVISAHKPE
+632 GKITISAHKPE
-644 WIKL
+644 WVK

>member
-1 MPIAKKLYNTPSLW
+1 MPIAKKLYKTPSLW
-15 EGRGRLNNPFYYTPS
+15 EGRGRLNTPFYYTPS
-30 ARCEEAAT
+30 PRCEQAVSSLLD
-38 VILKQIQDHPEWH
+38 VIHSHPEWQ
-51 EEVRGGKTFGV
+51 EEVQNGKTFGV

-92 YLDENG
+92 YLDEKG
-98 YFKIHEA
+98 YFKTHEA

-119 SDELR
+119 SEELH
-124 QAREALYEAEA
+124 QAREALYEAEKA
-135 GKPVLPHS
+135 KPVLPPS
-143 RDVDPTSEEYEA
+143 RNIDPSSDEYEA

-174 NEKVAEC
+174 NESVTEC
-181 RNALQVIQDQITSL
+181 RNALQAIQNQITSL
-195 KQERKRKSDALQ
+195 KQERKRQSDSLQ
-207 HWLFEHFVM
+207 HWLFEHFEM

-234 EHTGSK
+234 ERTGSK

-259 AYLKGLKPVEIAEI
+259 AYIKGLKPVEIAEI
-273 CPSPALWASSGTYS
+273 CPSPALWASS
-287 EILNLRLPQ
+287 PQ

-309 IGNTNFTLAP
+309 IGNTHFTLAP
-319 WGSRRLSISE
+319 WG
-329 YVPEDARRA
+329 EDARRA

-367 EANPLEEPEERTS
+367 EANPLEEPEVRTS
-380 LPILFEN
+380 LPIIFEN

-406 KRKSALD
+406 KRKSAID

-419 PDCPDLIM
+419 PDCPELIM

-438 LIAAKTM
+438 LVAAKTM
-445 DVYREVQR
+445 EIYR
-453 MWNNKQLLPLTCPTG
+453 QLQQMFVAKNCQFS
-468 ILSPRGEE
+468 IVNSQLS
-476 KVTNETLKDAPQRK
+476 
-490 KVISS
+490 
-495 SPLGERMPV
+495 
-504 GQVRGFKTYFALL
+504 KTYFALL
-517 EGILPMPVGTKGE
+517 ESVLSLPVGTKGE

-550 KGKEALTLYE
+550 NGKEALTIYE
-560 VMGEVE
+560 IMGIVE
-566 IEGQKRTLMKLNPIT
+566 LEGQPRTLLKLQPIT

-592 HPDGLGMPILGDD
+592 HPDGLNMPILGDD
-605 LYGKHAK
+605 LYGRHAK
-612 RLYLHAQEVVIIA
+612 RLYLHAQEIRIFGEVIR
-625 PQPPKGE
+625 
-632 FLEIVISAHKPE
+632 AHVPE
-644 WIKL
+644 WVGKL

>member
-1 MPIAKKLYNTPSLW
+1 M
-15 EGRGRLNNPFYYTPS
+15 NNPFYYTPS
-30 ARCEEAAT
+30 ARCEET
-38 VILKQIQDHPEWH
+38 VSSLLAIIHSHPEWQ
-51 EEVRGGKTFGV
+51 EEVRNGKTFGV
-62 LITESE
+62 LITENE
-68 TLFAYSGQMLG
+68 TLYAYSGQMLG
-79 RYDIEGFVPPVFD
+79 QYDIEGFVPPVFD
-92 YLDENG
+92 YLDEKG

-114 DRLSA
+114 DRLSV

-124 QAREALYEAEA
+124 QAREALYEAEKA
-135 GKPVLPHS
+135 KPVLPPS
-143 RDVDPTSEEYEA
+143 RNIDPASEEYEA
-155 YCRQRQFEKGEYR
+155 YCRKRQFEKGEYR

-174 NEKVAEC
+174 NEKMQEC

-195 KQERKRKSDALQ
+195 KQERKQKSDSLQ
-207 HWLFEHFVM
+207 HWLFEHFEM

-234 EHTGSK
+234 ERTGSK
-240 CVIPPSGSGEC
+240 CIIPPSGSGEC

-259 AYLKGLKPVEIAEI
+259 AYIKGLKPVEIAEI
-273 CPSPALWASSGTYS
+273 CPSPALWASS
-287 EILNLRLPQ
+287 PQ

-338 GEGLSFSFR
+338 GEGLSFR

-359 WMLQGLEV
+359 WMLQGLDV
-367 EANPLEEPEERTS
+367 EANPLEEQEQRTT

-387 ESIIVVDKPEGM
+387 DSIIVVDKPEGM

-406 KRKSALD
+406 KRKSAFD

-419 PDCPDLIM
+419 PECPDLIM

-438 LIAAKTM
+438 IIAAKTM
-445 DVYREVQR
+445 EVYKEVQKSLTKPSQR
-453 MWNNKQLLPLTCPTG
+453 EGCFIVNTPSISLPNDQKNKPLPLEG
-468 ILSPRGEE
+468 
-476 KVTNETLKDAPQRK
+476 
-490 KVISS
+490 
-495 SPLGERMPV
+495 
-504 GQVRGFKTYFALL
+504 VRGVEPSLWEGRGRLLKTYFALL
-517 EGILPMPVGTKGE
+517 EGVLPLPVGTKGE

-550 KGKEALTLYE
+550 NGKETLTLYE
-560 VMGEVE
+560 IMGEVE
-566 IEGQKRTLMKLNPIT
+566 IEGQPRTLLKLQPVT

-612 RLYLHAQEVVIIA
+612 RLYLHAQEVVIKA

-632 FLEIVISAHKPE
+632 FLKIVISAHKPE

>member
-1 MPIAKKLYNTPSLW
+1 MSSLLSKNLPL
-15 EGRGRLNNPFYYTPS
+15 GGQGGLNSPFYYTPS
-30 ARCEEAAT
+30 ARCEET
-38 VILKQIQDHPEWH
+38 VSSLLAIIHSHPEWQ
-51 EEVRGGKTFGV
+51 EEVRNGKTFGV
-62 LITESE
+62 LITENE

-114 DRLSA
+114 ERLSA
-119 SDELR
+119 SEELR

-135 GKPVLPHS
+135 EKPVLPHS

-168 RQKAVW
+168 RQKTVW

-207 HWLFEHFVM
+207 HWLFKHFVM

-234 EHTGSK
+234 KRTGSK
-240 CVIPPSGSGEC
+240 CIIPPSGSGEC

-259 AYLKGLKPVEIAEI
+259 AYIKGLKPVEIAEI
-273 CPSPALWASSGTYS
+273 CPSPALWASS
-287 EILNLRLPQ
+287 PQ
-296 GARRKLPSFAENV
+296 GARRQLPSFAENV

-319 WGSRRLSISE
+319 WG
-329 YVPEDARRA
+329 EDARRA

-367 EANPLEEPEERTS
+367 EANPLEEPELHTT

-445 DVYREVQR
+445 EVYKEVQ
-453 MWNNKQLLPLTCPTG
+453 KGFAASPPALPRREGADSITNSTKYCLPAPS
-468 ILSPRGEE
+468 LRGR
-476 KVTNETLKDAPQRK
+476 AG
-490 KVISS
+490 
-495 SPLGERMPV
+495 GEAVFR
-504 GQVRGFKTYFALL
+504 KTYFALL
-517 EGILPMPVGTKGE
+517 EGVLPLPVGTKGE

-550 KGKEALTLYE
+550 NGKEALTLYE
-560 VMGEVE
+560 IMGEVE
-566 IEGQKRTLMKLNPIT
+566 IEGQPRTLLKLQPVT

-592 HPDGLGMPILGDD
+592 HPNGLGMPILGDD

-612 RLYLHAQEVVIIA
+612 RLYLHAQEVVIKA

-632 FLEIVISAHKPE
+632 FLEIVINAHKPE

>member
-1 MPIAKKLYNTPSLW
+1 MPIAKKLYKTPSLW
-15 EGRGRLNNPFYYTPS
+15 EGRGRLNTPFYYTPS
-30 ARCEEAAT
+30 PRCEQAVSSLLD
-38 VILKQIQDHPEWH
+38 VIHSHPEWQ
-51 EEVRGGKTFGV
+51 EEVQNGKTFGV

-92 YLDENG
+92 YLDEKG
-98 YFKIHEA
+98 YFKTHEA

-119 SDELR
+119 SEELH
-124 QAREALYEAEA
+124 QAREALYEAEKA
-135 GKPVLPHS
+135 KPVLPPS
-143 RDVDPTSEEYEA
+143 RNIDPSSDEYEA

-174 NEKVAEC
+174 NESVTEC
-181 RNALQVIQDQITSL
+181 RNALQAIQNQITSL
-195 KQERKRKSDALQ
+195 KQERKRQSDSLQ
-207 HWLFEHFVM
+207 HWLFEHFEM

-234 EHTGSK
+234 ERTGSK

-259 AYLKGLKPVEIAEI
+259 AYIKGLKPVEIAEI
-273 CPSPALWASSGTYS
+273 CPSPALWASS
-287 EILNLRLPQ
+287 PQ

-309 IGNTNFTLAP
+309 IGNTHFTLAP
-319 WGSRRLSISE
+319 W
-329 YVPEDARRA
+329 VEDARRA

-367 EANPLEEPEERTS
+367 EANPLEELEVRTS
-380 LPILFEN
+380 LPIIFEN

-406 KRKSALD
+406 KRKSAID

-419 PDCPDLIM
+419 PDCPELIM

-438 LIAAKTM
+438 LVAAKTM
-445 DVYREVQR
+445 EIYR
-453 MWNNKQLLPLTCPTG
+453 QLQQMFVAKNCQFS
-468 ILSPRGEE
+468 IVNSQLS
-476 KVTNETLKDAPQRK
+476 
-490 KVISS
+490 
-495 SPLGERMPV
+495 
-504 GQVRGFKTYFALL
+504 KTYFALL
-517 EGILPMPVGTKGE
+517 ESVLSLPVGTKGE

-550 KGKEALTLYE
+550 NGKEALTIYE
-560 VMGEVE
+560 IMGIVE
-566 IEGQKRTLMKLNPIT
+566 LEGQPRTLLKLQPIT

-592 HPDGLGMPILGDD
+592 HPDGLNMPILGDD
-605 LYGKHAK
+605 LYGRHAK
-612 RLYLHAQEVVIIA
+612 RLYLHAQEIRIFGEVIR
-625 PQPPKGE
+625 
-632 FLEIVISAHKPE
+632 AHVPE
-644 WIKL
+644 WVGKL